1 LLAGNNN
8 VQRSTK
14 IPTYEN
20 GVLLEGIEAPRPTA
34 WDDWKATHFTP
45 TQMATPAT
53 AGPLD
58 IPLHDGMANL
68 MKYAIGG
75 TPWTPA
81 SQLAPAS
88 DHVGGRLVI
97 TFSRNAAA
105 TDTTLTVQASN
116 HLTGSWT
123 DIARSVNGGAMTA
136 LLSGVEATET
146 GTGALR
152 EVLVRDQTAAETARF
167 LRLKATGP

>member
-1 LLAGNNN
+1 
-8 VQRSTK
+8 
-14 IPTYEN
+14 
-20 GVLLEGIEAPRPTA
+20 
-34 WDDWKATHFTP
+34 
-45 TQMATPAT
+45 MATPAT

-68 MKYAIGG
+68 LKYALGG

-81 SQLAPAS
+81 SQLVPAL

-136 LLSGVEATET
+136 LLSGAGSAGPRSNRRRN
-146 GTGALR
+146 GTIHASESDR
-152 EVLVRDQTAAETARF
+152 TIKSA
-167 LRLKATGP
+167 